1 LKKLHLHL
9 IFVSPVGS
17 LEGLRRRLAS
27 LDTQLRENPDDIE
40 LLRHRADVLRLLGE
54 DRGALASLESILEQ
68 RPDDLQALIVK
79 ADLLESSGELE
90 GALAALEASGLDD
103 VDNLLRR
110 AELNRQLGRME
121 VFHRLLEE
129 GLAVHHRDPRIR
141 EVRSIALGPDAV
153 DEVSLDELAGL
164 MKTLWSIV
172 RERPGELDVL
182 EARLERCQVW
192 DPHHPGIGD
201 DFDPWCATVRLLRTE
216 KRKTEI
222 RPVVHDGLDF
232 CDEVLRRYPDQSFVL
247 RLKGRLLLELGW
259 AGDALHAFE
268 RALGVEPFDAQARR
282 GRDHAA
288 DIMAGLR
295 DNEKV

>member
-1 LKKLHLHL
+1 M
-9 IFVSPVGS
+9 SPVGS
-17 LEGLRRRLAS
+17 LAGLKRRLAS
-27 LDTQLRENPDDIE
+27 LDTDLRERPDDIE

-54 DRGALASLESILEQ
+54 DNDALGCLDAILKR
-68 RPDDLQALIVK
+68 RPHDHQALIVK
-79 ADLLESSGELE
+79 ADLLEVSGELE
-90 GALAALEASGLDD
+90 GALAALEEAGADD
-103 VDNLLRR
+103 VDTLLRL
-110 AELNRQLGRME
+110 AELNRRLGRME
-121 VFHRLLEE
+121 AFHRILED
-129 GLAVHHRDPRIR
+129 GLVAHHRDPRIR
-141 EVRSIALGPDAV
+141 EVRSLALGPDAV

-172 RERPGELDVL
+172 RERPSERDEL

-192 DPHHPGIGD
+192 DPHHPGIDD
-201 DFDPWCATVRLLRTE
+201 DFDPWCATIRLLRTE
-216 KRKTEI
+216 ERDADI

-247 RLKGRLLLELGW
+247 KLKGRLLLELGW

-268 RALGVEPFDAQARR
+268 RALEVEPFDARARR

-288 DIMAGLR
+288 DLMAGLR